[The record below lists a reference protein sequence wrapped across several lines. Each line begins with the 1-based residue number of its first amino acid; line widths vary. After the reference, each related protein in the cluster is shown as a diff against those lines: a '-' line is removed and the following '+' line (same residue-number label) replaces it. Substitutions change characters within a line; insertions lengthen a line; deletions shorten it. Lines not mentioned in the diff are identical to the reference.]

1 MHAMILAA
9 GLGTRLLP
17 ATKTIPKPLF
27 PILGEP
33 VIGRM
38 ILGLVRSG
46 CTKIVI
52 NVHHLAD
59 AVKAF
64 VLSRN
69 WGAEIVLVHEPVL
82 LGTGGAIANAHSHF
96 RKGPFIVVNADIVA
110 DIDLAAIFAFHKSHD
125 KPATLVMHD
134 CPPFNNVAVEKGLV
148 RAFYPQPG
156 PGLLAFTGI
165 QVLDPLVLDFLPI
178 EKPGSS
184 IAAFEKMISQ
194 GHDICALVQE
204 KLFWHDIGTPQG
216 YSRAAMETAA
226 CSLLARQDAAI
237 DCPDMAITRLAGDGS
252 DRIWS
257 RARLGEKTL
266 VIGDHGPAWGNPH
279 PEVRAMTLIGKHL
292 KKQGARVPDILFS
305 DEFSGLVFVED
316 LGSTHLYDLVQ
327 KEDDSAR
334 LERYKK
340 VLDNLAHMAIAGA
353 VGFSSSWPW
362 QSAHYDETLIIA
374 KESRYFVEAFV
385 NGFLGRKDV
394 SFASLEAEFE
404 LLAKRALDNAAT
416 GFLHRDCQSRN
427 IMAARGDYFFIDFQA
442 GRTGPLAYD
451 AASLIIDPYA
461 NLSDAL
467 QERLLHYYTNLL
479 CRLCSLNKEQFYTTY
494 ALCALHRN
502 FQILG
507 AFSFLSQKKN
517 KPGFAPYIPQA
528 VKSLKKRTGLL
539 KDTPKILAL
548 VQSL

>member
-38 ILGLVRSG
+38 ILDLVRSG

-59 AVKAF
+59 DVKSF

-82 LGTGGAIANAHSHF
+82 LGTGGAIANAASHF
-96 RKGPFIVVNADIVA
+96 CNDSFIVVNADIVA
-110 DIDLAAIFAFHKSHD
+110 DIDLAAVFAFHKSHAG
-125 KPATLVMHD
+125 PATLVLHD
-134 CPPFNNVAVEKGLV
+134 CPPFNNVAVEKGFV

-165 QVLDPLVLDFLPI
+165 QVLDPLVLDFLPF

-184 IAAFEKMISQ
+184 IEAFEKMISQ
-194 GHDICALVQE
+194 GHEICALVKE

-216 YSRAAMETAA
+216 YCRAATEAAA
-226 CSLLARQDAAI
+226 CSLLARQGAAL
-237 DCPDMAITRLAGDGS
+237 DCKAVEITRLAGDGS

-257 RARLGEKTL
+257 RARLGEKSL

-279 PEVRAMTLIGKHL
+279 PEVRAMALIGKHL
-292 KKQGARVPDILFS
+292 KKKGARVPEILFS

-316 LGSTHLYDLVQ
+316 LGNTLLCDLVQ

-334 LERYKK
+334 FVRYKK
-340 VLDNLAHMAIAGA
+340 VLDNLAHMAVAGA
-353 VGFSSSWPW
+353 VDFSSSWPW
-362 QSAHYDETLIIA
+362 QSAGYDESLIIE

-394 SFASLEAEFE
+394 AFEDLLPEFE
-404 LLAKRALDNAAT
+404 TLAKRSLENAAT

-451 AASLIIDPYA
+451 AASLLIDPY
-461 NLSDAL
+461 
-467 QERLLHYYTNLL
+467 TNLADSFQQKLLEYYAELL
-479 CRLCSLNKEQFYTTY
+479 CCLTGLNKEQFYATY
-494 ALCALHRN
+494 SLCALHRN

-507 AFSFLSQKKN
+507 AFAFLSRVKK

-528 VKSLKKRTGLL
+528 IKSLKKRAGLL
-539 KDTPKILAL
+539 RDTPKILAL